1 MNDVIYI
8 VYYAHTGDPVRVIKA
23 FRSLSRTKE
32 YVGMLMNAPYPGE
45 SPAGYTYSAIH
56 LT

>member
-8 VYYAHTGDPVRVIKA
+8 VYYAHAQDPVRVIKA

-56 LT
+56 LN